1 MTRCIFGPG
10 LAAAISM
17 VALTACGSAEVV
29 IIAALGDGADPDAS
43 PLDALEVQ
51 LLPYDRDQIF
61 DSLATVAARPEPEIP
76 ADLLAAQEE
85 ITQARREWRGSDTRW
100 GIVRDSMN
108 LLTEELEGLEP
119 DMRTYQ
125 DLFDRWEDL
134 EIELAQVERDRQRLF
149 EVFTGLQEAAIGRMD
164 SIRFERDTWAEDAFA
179 DIGEAFAVRIE
190 DSGLN
195 MAVDTTD
202 VTGGVRIEVS
212 PGDYWVYARYELVSE
227 ELYWNLPITVARGE
241 PLVVR
246 LSRENAEVRPVF

>member
-1 MTRCIFGPG
+1 MTRRIFGPG

-29 IIAALGDGADPDAS
+29 IIAALGDGADPDAR

-85 ITQARREWRGSDTRW
+85 IAQARREWRSEENRW
-100 GIVRDSMN
+100 AILRDSLQQLDS
-108 LLTEELEGLEP
+108 LLSELET

-125 DLFDRWEDL
+125 DLYDLWEDVKDDYDV
-134 EIELAQVERDRQRLF
+134 ADRSYRSLF

-164 SIRFERDTWAEDAFA
+164 AIRFERDTWAEDAFA
-179 DIGEAFAVRIE
+179 DIGEVFAVRIE

-195 MAVDTTD
+195 MVVDTTD

>member
-1 MTRCIFGPG
+1 MTRRIFGPG

-29 IIAALGDGADPDAS
+29 VIAALGDGADPDAS

-85 ITQARREWRGSDTRW
+85 IAQARREWRGSDTRW

-134 EIELAQVERDRQRLF
+134 EIELGQVERDRQRLF

-164 SIRFERDTWAEDAFA
+164 AIRFERDTWAEDAFA